1 MTITSDSSNQRLV
14 HYILLTF
21 AFSWLLWLP
30 EVLATYN
37 PLSFNQTFSNIFQ
50 VTQWIAG
57 IGPSLVAVYLI
68 LKIDG

>member
-1 MTITSDSSNQRLV
+1 MSDTKDSSNHRLV
-14 HYILLTF
+14 HFFLLTF

-30 EVLATYN
+30 GVLATYN
-37 PLSFNQTFSNIFQ
+37 LLSFNQTFSHIFQ
-50 VTQWIAG
+50 VTHWIAG